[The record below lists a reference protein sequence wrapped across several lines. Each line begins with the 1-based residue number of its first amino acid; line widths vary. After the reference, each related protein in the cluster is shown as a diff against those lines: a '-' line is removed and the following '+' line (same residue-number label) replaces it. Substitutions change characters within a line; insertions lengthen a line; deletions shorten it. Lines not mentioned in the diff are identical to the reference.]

1 MSGKFI
7 SVHRRGGYYPPAFFV
22 RLSPQSLCDNSPCVK
37 GNDRIA
43 PIAVFISQT
52 AVITVRKYQLKS
64 EDVVMTSDPSNN
76 KGNDLFDDSEY
87 DVFGK

>member
-1 MSGKFI
+1 MRKS
-7 SVHRRGGYYPPAFFV
+7 YEEP
-22 RLSPQSLCDNSPCVK
+22 
-37 GNDRIA
+37 
-43 PIAVFISQT
+43 
-52 AVITVRKYQLKS
+52 VITVRNQLKS

>member
-1 MSGKFI
+1 MRKS
-7 SVHRRGGYYPPAFFV
+7 YEEP
-22 RLSPQSLCDNSPCVK
+22 
-37 GNDRIA
+37 
-43 PIAVFISQT
+43 
-52 AVITVRKYQLKS
+52 VITVRKS

>member
-1 MSGKFI
+1 MRKSYKE
-7 SVHRRGGYYPPAFFV
+7 P
-22 RLSPQSLCDNSPCVK
+22 
-37 GNDRIA
+37 
-43 PIAVFISQT
+43 
-52 AVITVRKYQLKS
+52 VITVRKYQLKS